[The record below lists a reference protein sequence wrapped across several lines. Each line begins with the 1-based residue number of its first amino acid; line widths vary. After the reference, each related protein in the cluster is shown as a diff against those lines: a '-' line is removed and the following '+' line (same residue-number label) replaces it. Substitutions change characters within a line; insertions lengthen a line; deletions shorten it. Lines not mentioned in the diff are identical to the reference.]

1 MSTSPS
7 GITVIKVKT
16 VIDGTGS
23 APKNHQAVVI
33 EGDSIREILP
43 QDQLSFPE
51 GTLVQTLNY
60 PDGYLLP
67 GLIDAHAHLM
77 FGVPGATYEQVIE
90 DYKYKMEKLGSDE
103 TIVYKVIIVALL
115 LFIGYRYYLRK

>member
-16 VIDGTGS
+16 VIDGTES
-23 APKNHQAVVI
+23 APKSHQAVVI

-51 GTLVQTLNY
+51 GTRFQTLNY

-67 GLIDAHAHLM
+67 GLIDAHALSLIH
-77 FGVPGATYEQVIE
+77 I
-90 DYKYKMEKLGSDE
+90 
-103 TIVYKVIIVALL
+103 
-115 LFIGYRYYLRK
+115 